1 MIVNPLLFHEIVETT
16 RLGLDRQ
23 LLSLL
28 TEHYSNDSP
37 LYQDVCRLVNSLN
50 LAEYPL
56 PARTDHEEVPNGNSL
71 DNATNLQHNSEP
83 ISTKITPLPI
93 RLPIDTIDKD
103 DDPPG
108 QPSSPKPAEQE
119 PKPTE
124 HHKADAVKEK
134 PPQLS
139 ISKRTLSSEPF
150 IGVSTVN
157 VETQVTDVHRGYVP
171 VAKRTLKNRLLKY
184 GDRVGFNRARAP
196 VKKDT
201 TLHVRRASVVEEHLP
216 TYIREQITEIPEP
229 EASNLTGLEPSER
242 GRFHNVL
249 ANSNSLYL
257 NEEGATGDSYSEG
270 DNEYILPSSLLR
282 SGRLGLGDSDDDEE
296 DDDGED
302 DHEDD
307 DEYLFAR
314 QS

>member
-23 LLSLL
+23 LLALL
-28 TEHYSNDSP
+28 TEHYSSDSP
-37 LYQDVCRLVNSLN
+37 LYQDVCRLVKSLN
-50 LAEYPL
+50 LAEYPP
-56 PARTDHEEVPNGNSL
+56 PARADHDRSPTGDVIDTVATPQQHPEQVGSKVSTPPARLPMEIINKADVPNQPTSL
-71 DNATNLQHNSEP
+71 KLADLQP
-83 ISTKITPLPI
+83 
-93 RLPIDTIDKD
+93 R
-103 DDPPG
+103 
-108 QPSSPKPAEQE
+108 PAEHNE
-119 PKPTE
+119 TDAA
-124 HHKADAVKEK
+124 HGKA
-134 PPQLS
+134 PQLS

-150 IGVSTVN
+150 TGISTVN

-171 VAKRTLKNRLLKY
+171 VAKKTLKARLLRY

-196 VKKDT
+196 AVKKDT
-201 TLHVRRASVVEEHLP
+201 STHVRRASVVEEHLP
-216 TYIREQITEIPEP
+216 TYIREQITDILVPET
-229 EASNLTGLEPSER
+229 SNLTGLEPSDR
-242 GRFHNVL
+242 GRFQNVL

-282 SGRLGLGDSDDDEE
+282 SGRLGLGESEEDEE
-296 DDDGED
+296 DDGD
-302 DHEDD
+302 DNDHDD